1 MLFLDTACNMID
13 KCCRFRYTKIYILM
27 NMYAE
32 CAFCFLIKLKNS
44 RYFYINRTANKDL
57 ISQFCARLDCQAFS
71 RTQLAGRG
79 YISKGLTTATMKF
92 SIVPRRIEGDV
103 Q

>member
-27 NMYAE
+27 NMSAE
-32 CAFCFLIKLKNS
+32 CALCFLIKLKNS
-44 RYFYINRTANKDL
+44 RYFYIIKSQFLYLTEQQTNFLDL

-71 RTQLAGRG
+71 TSQLSQLAGCG
-79 YISKGLTTATMKF
+79 YI
-92 SIVPRRIEGDV
+92 
-103 Q
+103 